1 MSAEHFSFRKSTS
14 GSIYICSAILRVP
27 SGAVC
32 GRHDPSIVDE
42 RSPAEDEYGT
52 GRGLRGQSHLPR
64 DLALVR
70 VLAAHH
76 AGVPQ
81 GRATANLGGSFLVQ
95 DYPTSSTQIIDQGA

>member
-1 MSAEHFSFRKSTS
+1 MWQTLTALL
-14 GSIYICSAILRVP
+14 CVP
-27 SGAVC
+27 SGAVR
-32 GRHDPSIVDE
+32 GRHDPPIVDE
-42 RSPAEDEYGT
+42 RSPAEDEHGL

-81 GRATANLGGSFLVQ
+81 GRATANLKGSFVSARLSNEF
-95 DYPTSSTQIIDQGA
+95 TTNH

>member
-1 MSAEHFSFRKSTS
+1 MSAKNCPFWSSKSGNRWTMLL
-14 GSIYICSAILRVP
+14 CVP
-27 SGAVC
+27 SGAVR
-32 GRHDPSIVDE
+32 GRHDPPIVDE
-42 RSPAEDEYGT
+42 RSSAEDEHGL